1 MDIKLINK
9 IEDKVNEYIDA
20 TGSNKTWIAK
30 QIGLSKQALY
40 NLFHSPAPTI
50 NNLIK
55 LSIILKCKVSDLYD
69 YEIVD

>member
-40 NLFHSPAPTI
+40 NLL
-50 NNLIK
+50 LIYAK
-55 LSIILKCKVSDLYD
+55 DKNKVN
-69 YEIVD
+69 VH